1 MAVGWSASMGA
12 GGSLDELPW
21 CFKEMQG
28 RAS

>member
-1 MAVGWSASMGA
+1 MGMGWSASMGA

-28 RAS
+28 RAC